1 MNKYQRVLAS
11 ELLGNLEELG
21 KYTGGNCDPCVEDA
35 WLEISVVC
43 QISGVEFQIKHLLND
58 FRAK

>member
-21 KYTGGNCDPCVEDA
+21 KYTGNRDSCVEDA

-43 QISGVEFQIKHLLND
+43 QISGVEIQIKHLLND
-58 FRAK
+58 FRAE

>member
-21 KYTGGNCDPCVEDA
+21 KYTGNRDSCVEDA

-43 QISGVEFQIKHLLND
+43 QISGV
-58 FRAK
+58 